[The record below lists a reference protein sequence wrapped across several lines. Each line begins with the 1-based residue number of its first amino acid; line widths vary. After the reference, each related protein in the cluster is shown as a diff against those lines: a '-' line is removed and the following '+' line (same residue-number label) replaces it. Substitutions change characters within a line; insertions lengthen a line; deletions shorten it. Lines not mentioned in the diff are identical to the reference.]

1 MTGVRARDV
10 WQDGDMKPERQR
22 REPKH
27 ASPRS
32 EQIDIRTSDGWS
44 LRTDVH
50 EPAGAAIG
58 TAVLAHALMARRSEF
73 DRPPGAGVRQ
83 LLVDRGWR
91 VVAFD
96 FRGHGDSGPLA
107 GQGGTFGYDDC
118 VQRDLPAVFAF
129 ARATGERKRPVLIVG
144 HSLGGHAALAAQAAE
159 LVAFD
164 GVVVAGANVWIRAF
178 EPSAPRWLIKRAS
191 IFGASTVSRRL
202 GRFPARALRLGSDD
216 EACALLCD
224 FERFA
229 RTGLWKSAD
238 GAIDY
243 LSSLARVRV
252 PVLQVVSD
260 GDRFECTPEC
270 GQRFVARCG
279 GPYEVLRI
287 ARGDDGGPPPDH
299 MGMVTSGRARST
311 WARAEAWMRACSIDR
326 SDSSRT

>member
-1 MTGVRARDV
+1 M
-10 WQDGDMKPERQR
+10 WQDEEMKPERPR
-22 REPKH
+22 REPKQ
-27 ASPRS
+27 AAPRS

-44 LRTDVH
+44 LRADVH
-50 EPAGAAIG
+50 EPAGVAIG

-73 DRPPGAGVRQ
+73 DRPRGAGVRQ
-83 LLVDRGWR
+83 FLVDCGWR

-107 GQGGTFGYDDC
+107 GQGATFGYDDC

-129 ARATGERKRPVLIVG
+129 ARTTGPRKRPVMIVG

-164 GVVVAGANVWIRAF
+164 GVVAVGANVWIREL
-178 EPSAPRWLIKRAS
+178 EPSPARWLVKRISLFA
-191 IFGASTVSRRL
+191 ALTLSRRL

-216 EACALLCD
+216 ESCALLRD
-224 FERFA
+224 VERFA

-270 GQRFVARCG
+270 GQRFAARCG
-279 GPYEVLRI
+279 GPHEILRI
-287 ARGDDGGPPPDH
+287 ERGDDGGPPPDH
-299 MGMVTSGRARST
+299 MGLVTSGRTRSS
-311 WARAEAWMRACSIDR
+311 WARAEAWMRACPIGR